1 MSESISEKK
10 MYEIKVLPK
19 KEVLDSQGRA
29 TQKVLEQGG
38 FSLSR
43 CSVGRYIEI
52 ECAESIEEIK
62 KMANYVLFNPL
73 IEDIE
78 VQLKSK

>member
-1 MSESISEKK
+1 MSETKV
-10 MYEIKVLPK
+10 YEIKVLPK

-29 TQKVLEQGG
+29 TQKVLEKGG
-38 FSLSR
+38 FTLGR

-52 ECAESIEEIK
+52 ECSQSADEIK
-62 KMANYVLFNPL
+62 KMANYVLYNPL

-78 VQLKSK
+78 VQLKIV